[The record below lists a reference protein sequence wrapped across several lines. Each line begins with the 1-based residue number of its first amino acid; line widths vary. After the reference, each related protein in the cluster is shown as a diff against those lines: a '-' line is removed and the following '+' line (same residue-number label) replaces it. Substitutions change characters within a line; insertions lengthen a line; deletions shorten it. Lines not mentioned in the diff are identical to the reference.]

1 MQSVVIKGNLTRDP
15 ELKTISSAN
24 GDVEVVNFTI
34 AESRK
39 FTKKDG
45 TKHEETT
52 YIDCEAWAAGARLID
67 QLMSKG
73 DPILVTGTLKLD
85 TWEKDGQKHSKLKLR
100 VDNFDKLFRKSNGDS
115 TQSTQATPATS
126 GETTSAVSKPVA
138 VGTADGE
145 IPF

>member
-15 ELKTISSAN
+15 ELKTISSVN
-24 GDVEVVNFTI
+24 GDVEVVNFTV

-52 YIDCEAWAAGARLID
+52 FINCEAWAAGARLID

-73 DPILVTGTLKLD
+73 DPIIVQGTLKTD
-85 TWEKDGQKHSKLKLR
+85 KWEKDGVKHERLKLR

-115 TQSTQATPATS
+115 NGA
-126 GETTSAVSKPVA
+126 TTSEPEPVSEPVA
-138 VGTADGE
+138 VVPAGEE